1 MLVILSDGDLPIE
14 EASSK
19 QAKRELFRQRVQEA
33 QQLVEE
39 LQDSGITETQD
50 LIRELRNR
58 FPANVVSKVLGVSG
72 RELRGTQNA
81 DKRVEEATSSTA
93 LEILE
98 AQAKELTKEKIQ
110 RWLDIGKAVD
120 ELNVDEYASGRGLS
134 VRDYLERTIAFYQTF
149 FPVIKERV
157 DEILA

>member
-1 MLVILSDGDLPIE
+1 LSDNELSYDKLESKEQRRAIFE
-14 EASSK
+14 ARVKEAS
-19 QAKRELFRQRVQEA
+19 E
-33 QQLVEE
+33 LVEE
-39 LQDSGITETQD
+39 LQAQGISEKQD

-58 FPANVVSKVLGVSG
+58 YPANVVTKVLSVSG
-72 RELRGTQNA
+72 RELRGAQNP
-81 DKRVEEATSSTA
+81 DKRIEEATSSTA

-98 AQAKELTKEKIQ
+98 NETRKLTKDQIQ
-110 RWLDIGKAVD
+110 RWLELGKAVD

-134 VRDYLERTIAFYQTF
+134 VRDYLERAIAFYHTF

>member
-1 MLVILSDGDLPIE
+1 MLVILSQEDLPIE

-39 LQDSGITETQD
+39 LKDSGITETQD

-58 FPANVVSKVLGVSG
+58 YPANVVSKVLGVSG
-72 RELRGTQNA
+72 RELKGAQNP
-81 DKRVEEATSSTA
+81 DKRIEEATSSTA

-98 AQAKELTKEKIQ
+98 NETRKLTKDQIQ
-110 RWLDIGKAVD
+110 RWLELGKAVD
-120 ELNVDEYASGRGLS
+120 ELDVDEYASGRGLS
-134 VRDYLERTIAFYQTF
+134 VREYLERTIAFYQTF